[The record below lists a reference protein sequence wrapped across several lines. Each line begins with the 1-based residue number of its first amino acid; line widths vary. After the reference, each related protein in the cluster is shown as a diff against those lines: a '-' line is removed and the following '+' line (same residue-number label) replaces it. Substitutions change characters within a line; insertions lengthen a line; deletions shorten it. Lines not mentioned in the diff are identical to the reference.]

1 MIHVCI
7 MACHDLLRRV
17 FYKRWRSKHNQ
28 AMWLLVWVCIL
39 CVAVISS
46 VLHLFW
52 ACYPLRITSRHSKHI
67 QVVWLLV
74 WVCVCYGASHRM
86 PLVSRWL
93 TPQHTHSSNV
103 AISLSVFAVCCSHFE
118 CAAVI
123 LSVLQSFWVCC
134 TRWLVP
140 QQTHSSGVA
149 ITGWRRVIK
158 CLFFI
163 DNFPQ
168 KSPIIS
174 GSFEKMDLQ
183 LKASYGSSPPC
194 SLSVCVLWGGYS

>member
-17 FYKRWRSKHNQ
+17 CYKRWRSKHNQ

-74 WVCVCYGASHRM
+74 WVCVCYGASRRM

-103 AISLSVFAVCCSHFE
+103 AISLSVFTANSSHHFE
-118 CAAVI
+118 CVEFVLVL
-123 LSVLQSFWVCC
+123 LSMLLLFWVCC
-134 TRWLVP
+134 IHFRIRCSHFVMMWSK
-140 QQTHSSGVA
+140 SSG
-149 ITGWRRVIK
+149 W
-158 CLFFI
+158 C
-163 DNFPQ
+163 
-168 KSPIIS
+168 
-174 GSFEKMDLQ
+174 E
-183 LKASYGSSPPC
+183 
-194 SLSVCVLWGGYS
+194 